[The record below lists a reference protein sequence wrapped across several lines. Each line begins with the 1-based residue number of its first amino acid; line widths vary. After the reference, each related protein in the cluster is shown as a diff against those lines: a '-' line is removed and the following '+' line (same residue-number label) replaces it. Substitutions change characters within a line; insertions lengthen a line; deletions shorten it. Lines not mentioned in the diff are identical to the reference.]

1 MADNTLSPEAVNK
14 LNNYFEAQLQKA
26 GVQVNNTTPTIQPIP
41 GSQQA
46 IQLAARTRATSGQNL
61 RYPYEQHN
69 GTTQD
74 YIHFSSFLYRRGQG
88 RDVANPVV
96 LDPYTGQPTNPNTP
110 ATLSTGPL
118 VSPPRRGNGPAPN
131 DLIKTGDTVILPI
144 PGQISDTNAVNYGES
159 SLNNYYAAGLTS
171 IMTIQNA
178 GGPGALFQTLGNQTG
193 NWFEAVKNDQ
203 NLQQL
208 IKAFSAQQAISA
220 LGANI
225 SLEQLFAR
233 ATGSII
239 NPNTELL
246 FNGPTLRQFKF
257 QFKFTPRFKR
267 EAEEVRS
274 IIRSF
279 KGGMSPIGKDQNF
292 LRTPNIFQ
300 IQYVGES
307 SKYLNKF
314 KLCALTNMSVN
325 YTGEGNYATYSD
337 GSPVS
342 MIMDLAFQ
350 ELEPIYAED
359 YNSGVGGV
367 GY

>member
-1 MADNTLSPEAVNK
+1 MADNTLTPEAVNK
-14 LNNYFEAQLQKA
+14 LNKLLSGQLQNA
-26 GVQVNNTTPTIQPIP
+26 GVQVNNTTPTIQALPASP
-41 GSQQA
+41 QA
-46 IQLAARTRATSGQNL
+46 LELEERARAKSGKNL
-61 RYPYEQHN
+61 RYPYEQHS

-74 YIHFSSFLYRRGQG
+74 YIHFSSFLYRRGQA
-88 RDVANPVV
+88 RKVINPVPTQT
-96 LDPYTGQPTNPNTP
+96 DPYAINQ
-110 ATLSTGPL
+110 LSTGPL
-118 VSPPRRGNGPAPN
+118 ASPPRRNEEK
-131 DLIKTGDTVILPI
+131 DLVKTGDTIILPI
-144 PGQISDTNAVNYGES
+144 PGQISDTNAVNYGEN
-159 SLNNYYAAGLTS
+159 SLNNYYAAGLTT
-171 IMTIQNA
+171 IMNIQSANDPA
-178 GGPGALFQTLGNQTG
+178 DLFKTLGSQTG
-193 NWFEAVKNDQ
+193 SWLDAVKNDT
-203 NLQQL
+203 NLQKL
-208 IKAFSAQQAISA
+208 IQAFAAQQAISA

-239 NPNTELL
+239 NPNMELL

-257 QFKFTPRFKR
+257 QFKFTPRFQR
-267 EAEEVRS
+267 EAQEVKS

-279 KGGMSPIGKDQNF
+279 KTSMSPIGKDQNF

-342 MIMDLAFQ
+342 MVMDLAFQ

-359 YNSGVGGV
+359 YNDGVGGV

>member
-1 MADNTLSPEAVNK
+1 MADNTLNQESVDK
-14 LNNYFEAQLQKA
+14 LNELLGGQLRNA
-26 GVQVNNTTPTIQPIP
+26 GVQVDNTTPKFEALQ

-46 IQLAARTRATSGQNL
+46 IELEARARAKSGKNL
-61 RYPYEQHN
+61 RYPFEQHS

-74 YIHFSSFLYRRGQG
+74 YIHFSSFIYRRGTG
-88 RDVANPVV
+88 KDIANPVS
-96 LDPYTGQPTNPNTP
+96 LDPYSGQPSNPNASP
-110 ATLSTGPL
+110 TLSTGPL

-131 DLIKTGDTVILPI
+131 DLIKTGDTIILPI

-171 IMTIQNA
+171 IMNIQDA

-193 NWFEAVKNDQ
+193 NWFELVKQDT

-239 NPNTELL
+239 NPNMELL

-257 QFKFTPRFKR
+257 QFKFTPRFQR
-267 EAEEVRS
+267 EAQEVKS

-279 KGGMSPIGKDQNF
+279 KTSMSPIGKDQNF

-300 IQYVGES
+300 VQYVGAS
-307 SKYLNKF
+307 SNYLNKF

-359 YNSGVGGV
+359 YKGVGGV